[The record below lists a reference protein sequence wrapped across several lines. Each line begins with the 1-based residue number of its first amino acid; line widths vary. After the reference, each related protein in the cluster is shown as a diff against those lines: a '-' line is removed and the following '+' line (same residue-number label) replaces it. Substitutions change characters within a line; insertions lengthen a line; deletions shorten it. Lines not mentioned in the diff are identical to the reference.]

1 MTRRRLDPLDGVN
14 LLDLVPLRLAEWRE
28 LEDRV
33 VLLRP
38 PPDVGPGRGLR
49 RRLSWLMTP
58 SRLRLDELG
67 SYAWRKFDGIVT
79 VREVVSEVRDTF
91 GDRAEP
97 AEERLGSFVRLLR
110 KQRFL
115 GYRGHDG

>member
-1 MTRRRLDPLDGVN
+1 
-14 LLDLVPLRLAEWRE
+14 
-28 LEDRV
+28 
-33 VLLRP
+33 
-38 PPDVGPGRGLR
+38 
-49 RRLSWLMTP
+49 MTP

-79 VREVVSEVRDTF
+79 VREVVREVRDTF